1 MHIGKDINIYVFNLE
16 ILLNCK
22 ILKKCFTFFIHTY
35 IVSAFDYK
43 VIMKDGMVPFEFQ
56 LEITTMAI
64 ELNIDFVIILSQGS
78 FMSMVLVM
86 YIRSVI
92 IQMFIVMN
100 IFTQFSLF
108 GYYSHIWN
116 WRRKSRIIFQK
127 NCMSVF
133 FVWLVVFSFFL
144 RSLNC

>member
-1 MHIGKDINIYVFNLE
+1 
-16 ILLNCK
+16 
-22 ILKKCFTFFIHTY
+22 
-35 IVSAFDYK
+35 
-43 VIMKDGMVPFEFQ
+43 
-56 LEITTMAI
+56 
-64 ELNIDFVIILSQGS
+64 
-78 FMSMVLVM
+78 MSMVLVM

-116 WRRKSRIIFQK
+116 WGRKNRIIFQK

-133 FVWLVVFSFFL
+133 FVWLVVFSFFFLVTKLL
-144 RSLNC
+144 RLPYLHNKKHFGGGENLWSMNVDAKQLITKFAFWCHFSKGWTGCKIHDLKCTSSKLKHKHCFRKYFLL

>member
-1 MHIGKDINIYVFNLE
+1 MNLTVKNTTTNRSETMATGLINQLAFINVRQIHVIG
-16 ILLNCK
+16 
-22 ILKKCFTFFIHTY
+22 Y
-35 IVSAFDYK
+35 IVSTFDYK

-64 ELNIDFVIILSQGS
+64 ELNTDIVIILSQGS

-108 GYYSHIWN
+108 GYYSHISMAMIGN
-116 WRRKSRIIFQK
+116 
-127 NCMSVF
+127 NCQNSKKQQP
-133 FVWLVVFSFFL
+133 
-144 RSLNC
+144 